1 MKRWWKW
8 ISLPFKIGVLEVLLV
23 GVRVQAGG
31 ATTAT
36 LSGFDGVDDDQ
47 GEEEDGE
54 DAPHDHGYQRL
65 LRDVLCEQ
73 EQER

>member
-1 MKRWWKW
+1 MR
-8 ISLPFKIGVLEVLLV
+8 
-23 GVRVQAGG
+23 VRAGG

-54 DAPHDHGYQRL
+54 DVNKGKIANNLATFKILHFAL
-65 LRDVLCEQ
+65 IFKT
-73 EQER
+73 

>member
-1 MKRWWKW
+1 MR
-8 ISLPFKIGVLEVLLV
+8 
-23 GVRVQAGG
+23 VRAGG

>member
-1 MKRWWKW
+1 M
-8 ISLPFKIGVLEVLLV
+8 ISLPFEIGILEVFLV
-23 GVRVQAGG
+23 GVRMWSGW

-36 LSGFDGVDDDQ
+36 LSGFDGIDDDQ
-47 GEEEDGE
+47 GEEEDGQ
-54 DAPHDHGYQRL
+54 DAAHDHGYQRL